1 MSDNTT
7 EKVITDREL
16 NSNPL
21 LAVPSKTGESELK
34 DYLIDYTGTKLKP
47 EDELVNIHMIAEILA
62 AEFPEFTF
70 AFAEENF
77 LRGYKL
83 GLEDAYKTLA
93 RETEETT
100 TEE

>member
-1 MSDNTT
+1 MH
-7 EKVITDREL
+7 VICKIYLQLDLIKNFQKRCIQLL
-16 NSNPL
+16 NML
-21 LAVPSKTGESELK
+21 VK
-34 DYLIDYTGTKLKP
+34 DFLIEFTGTRLNP
-47 EDELVNIHMIAEILA
+47 ENEEVKVHMIAEVLA

-93 RETEETT
+93 RETEETES
-100 TEE
+100 EE

>member
-1 MSDNTT
+1 MSDSST
-7 EKVITDREL
+7 EKTVQESDFH
-16 NSNPL
+16 SQPL
-21 LAVPSKTGESELK
+21 LAVANKSGESELK
-34 DYLIDYTGTKLKP
+34 DFLIEFTGTRLNP
-47 EDELVNIHMIAEILA
+47 ENEEVKVHMIAEVLA

-93 RETEETT
+93 RETEETES
-100 TEE
+100 EE